1 MTDPLHIDVPLWG
14 WVAFN
19 VYVVVLLLVDLL
31 LFNRKAHK
39 IEWREAAWLSAF
51 FVVAFHR
58 GRKALLLAE
67 GAAAGASHA
76 VTCRR

>member
-51 FVVAFHR
+51 FVVAFAFTNHKVQGAR
-58 GRKALLLAE
+58 AE
-67 GAAAGASHA
+67 MAEIDEN
-76 VTCRR
+76 